1 MKQYLTNRQIS
12 LLLFAVIVGYEIVNL
27 PKNIVESAG
36 TGGWITLIINTLFF
50 MFMAYV
56 ITYIQYNNEN
66 KILYEY
72 TRDLYG
78 KYISTI
84 ITTLYI
90 LYFMLIVSLILR
102 MYSEVLR
109 LVFLNKTP
117 IWATLFVFYFIA
129 MFAVS
134 KKLHAIGR
142 LAEIYSLIVIIGYL
156 FIIGIMLTK
165 AKLINVQP
173 FFESSQVKKY
183 LKSTFNL
190 IFPFLGIEAVFFIPL
205 NKKNNTNIFKH
216 TILTILGIGILY
228 IIIFESV
235 LSIGGIEN
243 IINQKTIV
251 FQTLRGL
258 DVYKLETLRRLD
270 GLYLMFSTMN
280 LFTSICV
287 FVYGTT
293 NLINEVLPK
302 IKTKYI
308 LLTVTIAQ
316 YIISLLPRSV
326 MEVESGIK
334 MTSKLGIICGIVIPL
349 IIFIT
354 MQVKKN
360 EKV

>member
-12 LLLFAVIVGYEIVNL
+12 LLLFAVIVGYGIVNL
-27 PKNIVESAG
+27 PKNVVESAG
-36 TGGWITLIINTLFF
+36 TGGWITIIINTLFF
-50 MFMAYV
+50 MFIAYV
-56 ITYIQYNNEN
+56 VTYIQFNNEN

-72 TRDLYG
+72 TREMYG
-78 KYISTI
+78 KHIATAITI
-84 ITTLYI
+84 LYI
-90 LYFMLIVSLILR
+90 VYFMVIASLILR

-109 LVFLNKTP
+109 LIFLNNTP

-134 KKLHAIGR
+134 KKLHAIGK
-142 LAEIYSLIVIIGYL
+142 LAEIYSLFVIIGYL
-156 FIIGIMLTK
+156 FILSIMLTK
-165 AKLINVQP
+165 AKLINIQP
-173 FFESSQVKKY
+173 IFERSQVSKY
-183 LKSTFNL
+183 FKSTYNL
-190 IFPFLGIEAVFFIPL
+190 ILPFLGVEAIFFIPL
-205 NKKNNTNIFKH
+205 NKNKNKSIYKYVV
-216 TILTILGIGILY
+216 LTILGIGILY

-243 IINQKTIV
+243 IIGQKTII

-270 GLYLMFSTMN
+270 GLYLIFTTMN
-280 LFTSICV
+280 LFTSICI
-287 FVYGTT
+287 FIYGTT
-293 NLINEVLPK
+293 TLINGILPK
-302 IKTKYI
+302 IKTKHI

-326 MEVESGIK
+326 MKTESAINK
-334 MTSKLGIICGIVIPL
+334 TSKLGIVCGIVIPL

>member
-1 MKQYLTNRQIS
+1 MKYLTNRQIS
-12 LLLFAVIVGYEIVNL
+12 LLLFAVIVGYGIVNL
-27 PKNIVESAG
+27 PKNVVESTG

-50 MFMAYV
+50 MFIAYV
-56 ITYIQYNNEN
+56 ITYIQFNNEN

-72 TRDLYG
+72 TSEMYG
-78 KYISTI
+78 KHIATAITI
-84 ITTLYI
+84 LYI
-90 LYFMLIVSLILR
+90 VYFMVIASLILR

-109 LVFLNKTP
+109 LIFLNNTP
-117 IWATLFVFYFIA
+117 IWATLFIFYFIA

-142 LAEIYSLIVIIGYL
+142 LAEIYSLFVIIGYL

-165 AKLINVQP
+165 AKLINIQP
-173 FFESSQVKKY
+173 IFEGSQVKKY
-183 LKSTFNL
+183 LKSTLNL
-190 IFPFLGIEAVFFIPL
+190 ILPFLGVEVILFIPL
-205 NKKNNTNIFKH
+205 DKKNNTNILKH
-216 TILTILGIGILY
+216 IMLTILCIGILY

-243 IINQKTIV
+243 IINQKTII

-270 GLYLMFSTMN
+270 GLYLIFTTMN

-287 FVYGTT
+287 FIYGTT
-293 NLINEVLPK
+293 TLINEILPK
-302 IKTKYI
+302 IKTRHI

-326 MEVESGIK
+326 MEAESGIK